1 MSVVIV
7 TSILGIVAILFSIC
21 LVWNVVRKEKGTS
34 EMIKIHDA
42 IKEGAIA
49 FLKRQYKTIFV
60 FITAITAV
68 VDVIFGLLA
77 AVSFATGAVLSALA
91 SYLGML
97 IAIHSNIR
105 TAQSARK
112 GLNEALTTA
121 YYGGTAIGILLTGLG
136 LLSVGLLYQAGDGQP
151 SQIVAIIF
159 GASLT
164 ALFGRI
170 GGGVYAK
177 AADMGADL
185 VGKLEIHVPEDDPYN
200 PAVIA
205 DQVGDNVGDIAGT
218 GSDVYQS
225 YVSALVS
232 AMIIGLSS
240 GKGYAGLYYP
250 VAVLAAGLVSS
261 IMATF
266 IIRLQAKNARSAI
279 NRVMYFSAAL
289 VSVSSSIISWVL
301 FGNFIVFYAVLTGIL
316 TVILWASLTEHFTS
330 VCRSPVKMIAR
341 SAQTGPATNILAG
354 FSIGLESTAFPTLI
368 LCSVVFVAFYLC
380 GVYGVVMV
388 TIGFLSVAATL
399 ISMSGY
405 GPIVDNAGGI
415 IEMSGVNSESKNVT
429 EELDAVGNTN
439 KAICKGYAVG
449 TSVLAQIVMLL
460 AYIDQIHISSLNVI
474 KPQVIIGLLIG
485 SMISF
490 VFGSLMIRAVGK
502 AAFLMIREVRRQFN
516 EIPGLREK
524 KAKPDYAYCVDISTK
539 KALKGLLA
547 PSLISIIV
555 PLTVGF
561 MLGSEAYV
569 GFIMG
574 NLVSVLLLALV
585 FTNSGTAWD
594 NAKKLIESEFVQRG
608 GPTHTAA
615 VIGDT
620 VGDSLKDAVGP
631 SLDILIN
638 IIGGIGLLF
647 APWFVAY
654 AIFA

>member
-1 MSVVIV
+1 MDIVVI
-7 TSILGIVAILFSIC
+7 TSLSGIVAILFTVY
-21 LVWNVVRKEKGTS
+21 LVWNITGKEKGTS
-34 EMIKIHDA
+34 GMIKIHDA
-42 IKEGAIA
+42 IKEGAKA
-49 FLKRQYKTIFV
+49 FLRRQYKTISI
-60 FITAITAV
+60 FIIAITAV
-68 VDVIFGLLA
+68 LGIVFGLLTA
-77 AVSFATGAVLSALA
+77 ISFATGAVLSALA
-91 SYLGML
+91 SYLGMA

-121 YYGGTAIGILLTGLG
+121 YYGGAAIGMLLTGLG
-136 LLSVGLLYQAGDGQP
+136 LLSVGLLYHASEGQP
-151 SQIVAIIF
+151 SRIVAIVF

-177 AADMGADL
+177 AADIGADL
-185 VGKLEIHVPEDDPYN
+185 VGKLEISIPEDDPCN

-205 DQVGDNVGDIAGT
+205 DQVGDNVGDVAGT

-232 AMIIGLSS
+232 AMIIGLLSP
-240 GKGYAGLYYP
+240 KGYTGLFYP
-250 VAVLAAGLVSS
+250 VAVLAIGLVSS
-261 IMATF
+261 ILATF
-266 IIRLQAKNARSAI
+266 IIRLRANSARSAI

-289 VSVSSSIISWVL
+289 ASVSSGIAAWII
-301 FGNFIVFYAVLTGIL
+301 FNNFTVFYAVLAGIL
-316 TVILWASLTEHFTS
+316 TVILWASITEHFTS
-330 VCRSPVKMIAR
+330 VSRPPVRMIAK
-341 SAQTGPATNILAG
+341 SAQTGSATNILAG
-354 FSIGLESTAFPTLI
+354 FSIGLESTVFPTLT
-368 LCSVVFVAFYLC
+368 LCGAIFAAFYLS
-380 GVYGVVMV
+380 GLYGVAMV
-388 TIGFLSVAATL
+388 TIGFLSVTATL
-399 ISMSGY
+399 ISMSSY
-405 GPIVDNAGGI
+405 GPIVDNANGI
-415 IEMSGVNSESKNVT
+415 LKMSGINFKSANVT

-449 TSVLAQIVMLL
+449 TSVLAQIAMFLV
-460 AYIDQIHISSLNVI
+460 YVNQIHITSLNI
-474 KPQVIIGLLIG
+474 INPQVMIGLLIG

-490 VFGSLMIRAVGK
+490 VFSSLIIRAVGK
-502 AAFLMIREVRRQFN
+502 AAFLMIREVRRQFD
-516 EIPGLREK
+516 EIPRLREK

-555 PLTVGF
+555 PLAVGF
-561 MLGSEAYV
+561 LLGGEAYA
-569 GFIMG
+569 GFILG
-574 NLVSVLLLALV
+574 NLASVLLLALV

-608 GPTHTAA
+608 GPTHAAA

-620 VGDSLKDAVGP
+620 VGDSFKDAVGP

-647 APWFVAY
+647 ASWFVAY
-654 AIFA
+654 VIFI